1 LRGGPRSL
9 ETLEEGVAPV
19 LNLAVLDGLV
29 CDPERPAGIEKVLG
43 EFVPDAARTPAQRA
57 LSGLTGL
64 LAMVMLGAA
73 LWSLSPHVRG
83 LGLGLQA
90 TAIWLRDHPLAPL
103 TVLVIF
109 LTGALAFF
117 PATLLVG
124 ATVLIYAFPRGV
136 LLAWAGC
143 LCASALGY
151 AAGRLLPRREV
162 RGRWPAQMMWL
173 RGQLRRRGFLA
184 IAVARLIPVGNFSV
198 MNIVAGSLRAPFPGF
213 LLGNAIGV
221 LPGILA
227 LALFT
232 DRVAQALRAPGVL
245 NVLLL
250 AALIAAMASVLA
262 WLGRR
267 LARSAPAVRP
277 LVPAGGQAP

>member
-1 LRGGPRSL
+1 
-9 ETLEEGVAPV
+9 
-19 LNLAVLDGLV
+19 VLDGLV
-29 CDPERPAGIEKVLG
+29 CDPERPAGVEKLLD

-57 LSGLTGL
+57 LAGLAGL
-64 LAMVMLGAA
+64 LGAVLVGAA
-73 LWSLSPHVRG
+73 AWSLSPHVRG
-83 LGLGLQA
+83 LGLDRLAA
-90 TAIWLRDHPLAPL
+90 TASWLRDHPLAPL
-103 TVLVIF
+103 SVLALF
-109 LTGALAFF
+109 LAGALVFF

-124 ATVLIYAFPRGV
+124 ATVLIYGFPRGV

-143 LCASALGY
+143 VSAAALGY

-198 MNIVAGSLRAPFPGF
+198 LNLAAGSLRAPFGGF
-213 LLGNAIGV
+213 MLGNAAGV

-227 LALFT
+227 LALIT
-232 DRVAQALRAPGVL
+232 DRVAEALRAPGVV

-250 AALIAAMASVLA
+250 AAVIAAMASALA

-267 LARSAPAVRP
+267 LARSAPGVRP
-277 LVPAGGQAP
+277 LVPAGSPTP